1 MTRSRLIALLAAG
14 GVTIAAAVWGGA
26 AWRTHAAVARVVES
40 LPGAEA
46 YPAVMRE
53 LIQDAR
59 AHAGTWGGAVHGL
72 AELSMVHHANG
83 HTEEA
88 RQCYAAL
95 EVLEPAEPRW
105 RYRHALLLSGI
116 GDAAGAQHRFAE
128 AVRLAPGYAPARVRL
143 GEVLLKQGNVAA
155 AAEAFLGVLGTIGN
169 DPHALA
175 GAARCRM
182 EEGRW
187 DEALGYLERAMEV
200 SQGKIGYD
208 LIVTVYEKLQLPAK
222 ARAVRAKG
230 KFSAAY
236 RDMDD
241 PWMEELW
248 PYLRDPFQLSLAAAT
263 VKDRGDLVGALG
275 LLQRAIELAPRDATL
290 QFQRGIVEA
299 GRGDRRSAL
308 AAFEACTSLDP
319 TFADGWA
326 WRSSI
331 HELLG
336 DEPSSVRVLEQGLA
350 ACPESPGLHLMR
362 AKRRVQAGRL
372 ADAVSDYQVAVRL
385 RPNDAD
391 LFVDLAMTLFRSG
404 QEAEGLAAMQ
414 RALEAEPDHPL
425 ALTTLTFAA
434 IQSRDEAATR
444 RWLERI
450 RDQPRVKP
458 EDVHRLES
466 LAAETFLWRVQ

>member
-1 MTRSRLIALLAAG
+1 MRRGPLLGWFAAG
-14 GVTIAAAVWGGA
+14 AVLVAGAVWAGN
-26 AWRTHAAVARVVES
+26 AWRTQAAVARVVES
-40 LPGAEA
+40 LPGPGS

-59 AHAGTWGGAVHGL
+59 AHAGSRGGAVRGL
-72 AELSMVHHANG
+72 AELSAIHHANG
-83 HTEEA
+83 HNEEA

-95 EVLEPAEPRW
+95 EVLDPGEPRW
-105 RYRHALLLSGI
+105 RYRHALLLSGM
-116 GDAAGAQHRFAE
+116 GDAVGAEHRFAE
-128 AVRLAPGYAPARVRL
+128 VVRLAPAYAPARVRW
-143 GEVLLKQGNVAA
+143 GEVLLKQGNLAGAA
-155 AAEAFLGVLGTIGN
+155 DAFLGVLGTIGN

-187 DEALGYLERAMEV
+187 QEALGYLERAMEA

-208 LIVTVYEKLQLPAK
+208 LIVTVYEKLQMPAK

-263 VKDRGDLVGALG
+263 LKDRGDLAGAVA

-299 GRGDRRSAL
+299 GRGDRRAAL
-308 AAFEACTSLDP
+308 AAFEACTRLDP

-331 HELLG
+331 HEMLG
-336 DEPSSVRVLEQGLA
+336 DEGASVRVLEEGLA

-372 ADAVSDYQVAVRL
+372 AEAVADYRVAVRL

-391 LFVDLAMTLFRSG
+391 PFIELAMTLFKAG
-404 QEAEGLAAMQ
+404 EEAEGLAAMQ
-414 RALEAEPDHPL
+414 RALDAEPDHPL
-425 ALTTLTFAA
+425 ALTTLTYAA
-434 IQSRDEAATR
+434 IQAGDEAATR
-444 RWLERI
+444 RWLDRI

-458 EDVHRLES
+458 EDARRLES
-466 LAAETFLWRVQ
+466 LAAQTFHWVR